1 MVAMVIRSSP
11 GQPRSGKVA
20 PALTAVSEVRT
31 FVSYSHKDEA
41 ARTKLET
48 HLAQLKRDG
57 VSTWFDGD
65 LNAGEALDTNIARQL
80 RRAHVFVA
88 LLSPEYLASTYCW
101 EVEYKRAMGRRARGT
116 IRVVA
121 ILLRPCDWR
130 NTRAVGF
137 KLLPKDGR
145 PVSEWRPA
153 DKAYLDAANG
163 IRAVVK
169 ALRAELKAGST
180 TKISVGKRTAVGAT
194 VKKVAAPRKSSLA
207 RPKLP
212 PVRRSPARRPEK

>member
-1 MVAMVIRSSP
+1 MIRSSTTKSP
-11 GQPRSGKVA
+11 SGKARPA
-20 PALTAVSEVRT
+20 PTTKPEVRI
-31 FVSYSHKDEA
+31 FVSYSHKDEG

-48 HLAQLKRDG
+48 HLAQLKRDQ

-65 LNAGEALDTNIARQL
+65 LNAGEALDTSIARQL

-88 LLSPEYLASTYCW
+88 LFSPDYLASKYCW

-116 IRVVA
+116 MHVIAVLV
-121 ILLRPCDWR
+121 RPCDWR
-130 NTRAVGF
+130 NTGAAKF

-153 DKAYLDAANG
+153 DKAYLDVAGG

-169 ALRAELKAGST
+169 VVRAQLAAVHPIKVPIANRPTSAAKAKT
-180 TKISVGKRTAVGAT
+180 PRAPQPKRPKPPSVR
-194 VKKVAAPRKSSLA
+194 RKSA
-207 RPKLP
+207 KRE
-212 PVRRSPARRPEK
+212 AE